1 MSWVFLGVAILLE
14 VAGTTM
20 MKLSNGLTKIWPTIL
35 MFVFYLICFSSLSL
49 ALKKLEVGVVY
60 AIWSGIGTALIA
72 TIGIIWF
79 KDSLSLQK
87 VIAILLIIAGCVL
100 LNLQGGSHG
109 APAEGKHSE
118 ETEVV
123 ASDSKSGLYQ

>member
-20 MKLSNGLTKIWPTIL
+20 MKLSNGLTKVWPTIL
-35 MFVFYLICFSSLSL
+35 MFVFYFICFSSLSL
-49 ALKKLEVGVVY
+49 ALKKLEVGIVY
-60 AIWSGIGTALIA
+60 AIWSGVGTALIA

-79 KDSLSLQK
+79 KDSLSMQK

-100 LNLQGGSHG
+100 LNMQGDSHGGQAEGNHDEDTVMVASDGKGGSH
-109 APAEGKHSE
+109 
-118 ETEVV
+118 
-123 ASDSKSGLYQ
+123 D